1 MMVSTESAANL
12 MRFRKQE
19 LVERVIALQRQID
32 HLGRADS
39 SFARPERLRAEAL
52 LQTAKQGAESLAQAK
67 LEFAEVQRE
76 LLERFPTAIVISAVD
91 SGTVLFENDPARTD
105 YNLEPGMGP
114 IGEYYRHADD
124 RQAFVE
130 LLNKHGHVND
140 IECQFR
146 RRDGGYDWILLSG
159 RLITYQDQRAVLGQA
174 SIINHRKQ
182 AEELLKQAKEDAEA
196 VAEAKSAFAELQR
209 NLLEASLV
217 PTVVSALDTGE
228 VLFANHLA
236 RTEHGVE
243 LGTRP
248 ITDAYKNPDD
258 RRRLMELLCLHGR
271 VEDFETQIRG
281 PKGTYDWVQLS
292 VHLIDYEDRPASRGA
307 ATIINARKEAEEL
320 LRRAKDEAEATAQ
333 MKSEFVAIVSHEV
346 RTPMNGVLGMARL
359 LRDTELTAEQRE
371 YNNTVIRSGESLLRI
386 VDDLLDV
393 SKLEAGKLELE
404 ELPFAVEVV
413 IEHSVGILSSQVEE
427 KRLDLRSRIAADVP
441 QVLIGDPY
449 RLEQILLN
457 LVSNAIKFTKQGGVE
472 VDAALSV
479 EREGSATIAFAVSD
493 TGQGIK
499 PENREKL
506 FSDFTQESVEVARK
520 YGGSGLGL
528 AICRRLVAL
537 MGGEIS
543 LESEVGQGSTF
554 RFTITCPIDRHTA
567 IADLRES
574 SDAEQTLSHLAIPDR
589 RLHVLQVED
598 NEVNRAVVEKIL
610 TTAGHEV
617 INTTNGI
624 EALAALDVEHFDI
637 ILMDRHMP
645 EMNGLDTTVRI
656 RARRDDKSL
665 LPIVSIT
672 ASAIQSESCLS
683 VTLCLW
689 GCMFSIC
696 SV

>member
-1 MMVSTESAANL
+1 M
-12 MRFRKQE
+12 
-19 LVERVIALQRQID
+19 
-32 HLGRADS
+32 
-39 SFARPERLRAEAL
+39 
-52 LQTAKQGAESLAQAK
+52 
-67 LEFAEVQRE
+67 
-76 LLERFPTAIVISAVD
+76 
-91 SGTVLFENDPARTD
+91 
-105 YNLEPGMGP
+105 
-114 IGEYYRHADD
+114 
-124 RQAFVE
+124 
-130 LLNKHGHVND
+130 
-140 IECQFR
+140 
-146 RRDGGYDWILLSG
+146 
-159 RLITYQDQRAVLGQA
+159 
-174 SIINHRKQ
+174 
-182 AEELLKQAKEDAEA
+182 
-196 VAEAKSAFAELQR
+196 
-209 NLLEASLV
+209 

-236 RTEHGVE
+236 RTEHG
-243 LGTRP
+243 TRP

-258 RRRLMELLCLHGR
+258 RRRLMELLRLHER

-393 SKLEAGKLELE
+393 SKLEAGKLEFE

-427 KRLDLRSRIAADVP
+427 KGLDLRSRIAADVP

-610 TTAGHEV
+610 TTAGHEG

-665 LPIVSIT
+665 LPIVGIT
-672 ASAIQSESCLS
+672 ASAIQSESFLS
-683 VTLCLW
+683 VTLRLW